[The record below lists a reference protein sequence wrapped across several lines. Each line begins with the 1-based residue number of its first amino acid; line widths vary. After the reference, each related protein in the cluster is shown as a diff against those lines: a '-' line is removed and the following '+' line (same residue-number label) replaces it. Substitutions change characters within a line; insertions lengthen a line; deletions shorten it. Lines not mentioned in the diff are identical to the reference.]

1 MILVKSKSL
10 LTMELSLFTIGET
23 AMDTSET
30 ELMLVEFMQIEFM
43 LDTASSLYINLK
55 NT

>member
-1 MILVKSKSL
+1 
-10 LTMELSLFTIGET
+10 MELSLFTIEEA

-30 ELMLVEFMQIEFM
+30 ELMLVEFM
-43 LDTASSLYINLK
+43 LHTASSLYINRK